1 MVRLLARLS
10 FHVSLQVF
18 SFDLYG
24 ATQLD
29 AGNLFAVYAL
39 VDPTLAHPKLLAHLF
54 DREQLPRRRGGLAPR
69 TLLLRGDSGLVING
83 SLKGFVHLYRE
94 CAHARLIKELCG
106 K

>member
-1 MVRLLARLS
+1 MVRLLARVS

-29 AGNLFAVYAL
+29 TGNLFAVYAL
-39 VDPTLAHPKLLAHLF
+39 VDPTLAHPKLPTYLF
-54 DREQLPRRRGGLAPR
+54 DREQPPRRGGGLARR
-69 TLLLRGDSGLVING
+69 TLLEDSGIVING
-83 SLKGFVHLYRE
+83 SLKGFVHLHRE
-94 CAHARLIKELCG
+94 CAHALLITKELCG